1 MIASDRY
8 KGGWSATEGKMSNFQ
23 LITLLATILGQ
34 GIVLG
39 GVLGKLILDL
49 QGRMSVVESRL
60 SHVEGLLEGFRASGI
75 FAPHQAGGHQAAS
88 PRSE

>member
-1 MIASDRY
+1 
-8 KGGWSATEGKMSNFQ
+8 MSNFQ

-39 GVLGKLILDL
+39 GVLGKLILGL

-75 FAPHQAGGHQAAS
+75 FAPYQAGGSQATPS
-88 PRSE
+88 QGK

>member
-1 MIASDRY
+1 MGDFQFMI
-8 KGGWSATEGKMSNFQ
+8 
-23 LITLLATILGQ
+23 LLAAILGQ

-39 GVLGKLILDL
+39 GMLGKLILDL

-75 FAPHQAGGHQAAS
+75 FAPYQAGDSQAIPS
-88 PRSE
+88 QGK

>member
-1 MIASDRY
+1 
-8 KGGWSATEGKMSNFQ
+8 MSNFQ
-23 LITLLATILGQ
+23 LMTLLATILGQ

-75 FAPHQAGGHQAAS
+75 FAPSQVGDSQAIPPQGK
-88 PRSE
+88 

>member
-1 MIASDRY
+1 
-8 KGGWSATEGKMSNFQ
+8 MSNFQ

-88 PRSE
+88 PRSK

>member
-1 MIASDRY
+1 
-8 KGGWSATEGKMSNFQ
+8 MSNFQ

-60 SHVEGLLEGFRASGI
+60 SHVEGLLEGFCASGI
-75 FAPHQAGGHQAAS
+75 FAPSQVGGSQATPPQGK
-88 PRSE
+88 